1 MQSFWS
7 VAQDHRFNR
16 ASAQKG
22 RSSCRRHLPLLPG
35 PRLSSSHQSP
45 DTLPGQARLLS
56 FFWPA
61 AIALLL
67 GDTCLSLGRAFF
79 PGPCHS
85 SLAPRLPIASPPFP
99 ASTSFGQLQING
111 SHKAVAVGAA
121 VPELEGTC
129 TGKHACTPSLPC
141 SGDCRP
147 PLTTVVRGLRA
158 GELAF
163 MQRACSEQLAPH

>member
-1 MQSFWS
+1 
-7 VAQDHRFNR
+7 
-16 ASAQKG
+16 
-22 RSSCRRHLPLLPG
+22 SS
-35 PRLSSSHQSP
+35 
-45 DTLPGQARLLS
+45 
-56 FFWPA
+56 
-61 AIALLL
+61 
-67 GDTCLSLGRAFF
+67 GRAFF

-85 SLAPRLPIASPPFP
+85 SLAPRLPIASLPFP
-99 ASTSFGQLQING
+99 ASTSFGQLRING
-111 SHKAVAVGAA
+111 SLKAVAVGAA
-121 VPELEGTC
+121 DPELEGTC